1 MAYAIH
7 IADLMALQRAEPA
20 LSLVL
25 TQHVGRE
32 PVEVDRQQYDGV
44 ALPLTCDDK
53 QAAALITLIRRKY
66 RKDQVRVW
74 LKGQRGGWKRV

>member
-32 PVEVDRQQYDGV
+32 PVEIDRRQFDGV
-44 ALPLTCDDK
+44 ALPLTCGDN
-53 QAAALITLIRRKY
+53 QAAALVELIRRKY
-66 RKDQVRVW
+66 RRDQVRIW
-74 LKGQRGGWKRV
+74 RQGAKGGWKRV

>member
-1 MAYAIH
+1 MYAIH

-32 PVEVDRQQYDGV
+32 PVEIDRHQFDGV
-44 ALPLTCDDK
+44 ALPLTCGDE
-53 QAAALITLIRRKY
+53 QAAALVEIIRRKY
-66 RKDQVRVW
+66 RREQIRIW
-74 LKGQRGGWKRV
+74 QRGQKGGWRRV